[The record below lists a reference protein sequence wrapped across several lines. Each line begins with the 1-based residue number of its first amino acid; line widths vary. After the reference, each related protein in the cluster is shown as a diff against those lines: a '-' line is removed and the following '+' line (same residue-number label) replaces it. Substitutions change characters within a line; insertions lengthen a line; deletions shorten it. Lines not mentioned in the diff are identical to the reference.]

1 MKSKVFKILAVMV
14 VLVPLGLLT
23 QNPAWGEWKSEYY
36 IKVLG
41 YLPKGMAKV
50 KGAIPL
56 LPNYAMKGGNE
67 VLWYY
72 LSAIIGIVLIFAI
85 FYTVAKIR
93 KSNVSKS

>member
-1 MKSKVFKILAVMV
+1 MKSKVFKILAVMFA
-14 VLVPLGLLT
+14 LVPLGLLT

-41 YLPKGMAKV
+41 YLPKGMVEV
-50 KGAIPL
+50 KGVTPI

-72 LSAIIGIVLIFAI
+72 LSAILGIVLIFAI
-85 FYTVAKIR
+85 FYAVAKIG
-93 KSNVSKS
+93 KSHVSKS